1 MTRILFIDD
10 DTINHQLVAK
20 ALQPLGHQLSYAED
34 GTSGLAQARTLKPDL
49 IITDVVMPDINGYEV
64 TRQLRRDK
72 QFAATPVLVLTA
84 QSGLQDKLQAFE
96 SGADDYLSKPFEP
109 AELVARVSALLR
121 RVEMLPPAA
130 PQDAGQTAQMIA
142 VHSLRGGTGA
152 STLAVNLAL
161 SLSNLWGRTIL
172 LDLTMTAGQVA
183 LMLNMNLRRTWV
195 DIARFK
201 AGEVDMDSLQS
212 VISHHDSGLSFI
224 AAPTF
229 PDEGEF
235 LRGDNLATVLSLL
248 KKQYDYIIADLPH
261 DFSEV
266 ALTALD
272 AADLILMVGTPDM
285 ASIRATA
292 AALDSYT
299 KLGYPKEKIRPLLN
313 AIFPRSSL
321 SKEKIEAAMGM
332 DFVASIPHVPDL
344 VVEAI
349 NLGRPLVHDKPQ
361 EPISAL
367 IEDFAFFLSKKEHKK
382 TKPENPTEAW
392 NRVYKRHQSRKK

>member
-10 DTINHQLVAK
+10 DPINHQLVAR
-20 ALQPLGHQLSYAED
+20 ALQPLGHQLSFAEN
-34 GTSGLAQARTLKPDL
+34 GTSGLAQARTTRPDL
-49 IITDVVMPDINGYEV
+49 IITDVIMPDINGYEV
-64 TRQLRRDK
+64 TRQLRRDP

-121 RVEMLPPAA
+121 RVEMAPLA
-130 PQDAGQTAQMIA
+130 PQNAGQTAQMIA

-183 LMLNMNLRRTWV
+183 LMLNMNLRRTWA

-201 AGEVDMDSLQS
+201 AGEVDMESLQS
-212 VISHHDSGLSFI
+212 VISTHDSGLSFI

-229 PDEGEF
+229 PEEGEA
-235 LRGDNLATVLSLL
+235 LHGDNLLTVLNLL
-248 KKQYDYIIADLPH
+248 KGQYDYIVADLPH
-261 DFSEV
+261 DFSDI

-292 AALDSYT
+292 AALDSYS
-299 KLGYPKEKIRPLLN
+299 KLGYSKEKIKPLLN

-332 DFVASIPHVPDL
+332 DFVASVPHVPDI

-349 NLGRPLVHDKPQ
+349 NFGRPLVHEKPQ

-367 IEDFAFFLSKKEHKK
+367 LEDFAFFLSKKEHKK
-382 TKPENPTEAW
+382 AKPDNPTEAW

>member
-10 DTINHQLVAK
+10 DSINHQLVAK
-20 ALQPLGHQLSYAED
+20 ALQPLGHQISFAEN
-34 GTSGLAQARTLKPDL
+34 GTSGLGQARTTKPDL
-49 IITDVVMPDINGYEV
+49 IITDVIMPDINGYEV
-64 TRQLRRDK
+64 TRQLRRDP

-121 RVEMLPPAA
+121 RVEMAPLA
-130 PQDAGQTAQMIA
+130 PQGVGQTAQMIA

-183 LMLNMNLRRTWV
+183 LMLNMNLRRTWA

-201 AGEVDMDSLQS
+201 AGEVDMESLQS
-212 VISHHDSGLSFI
+212 VISTHESGLSFI

-229 PDEGEF
+229 PEEGEA
-235 LRGDNLATVLSLL
+235 LHGDNLLTVLTLL
-248 KKQYDYIIADLPH
+248 KGQYDYIVADLPH
-261 DFSEV
+261 DFGDI

-292 AALDSYT
+292 AALDSYG
-299 KLGYPKEKIRPLLN
+299 KLGYPKEKIKPLLN
-313 AIFPRSSL
+313 AIYPRSSL

-332 DFVASIPHVPDL
+332 DFVASIPHVPDI

-349 NLGRPLVHDKPQ
+349 NLGRPLVHEKPQ
-361 EPISAL
+361 EAISAL
-367 IEDFAFFLSKKEHKK
+367 LEDFAFFLSKKEHKK
-382 TKPENPTEAW
+382 TKPENPGEAW

>member
-1 MTRILFIDD
+1 VEM
-10 DTINHQLVAK
+10 V
-20 ALQPLGHQLSYAED
+20 PLA
-34 GTSGLAQARTLKPDL
+34 AQA
-49 IITDVVMPDINGYEV
+49 
-64 TRQLRRDK
+64 
-72 QFAATPVLVLTA
+72 
-84 QSGLQDKLQAFE
+84 
-96 SGADDYLSKPFEP
+96 
-109 AELVARVSALLR
+109 
-121 RVEMLPPAA
+121 
-130 PQDAGQTAQMIA
+130 AGQTAQMIA

-172 LDLTMTAGQVA
+172 LDLSMTAGQVA
-183 LMLNMNLRRTWV
+183 LMLNMNLRRTWA

-201 AGEVDMDSLQS
+201 AGEVDMESLQS
-212 VISHHDSGLSFI
+212 VISTHESGLSFI

-229 PDEGEF
+229 PEEGEF
-235 LRGDNLATVLSLL
+235 LHGDNLLTVLSLL
-248 KKQYDYIIADLPH
+248 KGQYDYIIADLPH
-261 DFSEV
+261 DFSEI

-272 AADLILMVGTPDM
+272 FADLILMVGTPDM

-292 AALDSYT
+292 AALDSYS
-299 KLGYPKEKIRPLLN
+299 KLGYSKEKIRPLLN

-332 DFVASIPHVPDL
+332 DFVASVPHVPDI

-349 NLGRPLVHDKPQ
+349 NLGRPLVHEKPQ
-361 EPISAL
+361 ESISAL

-382 TKPENPTEAW
+382 TKPENPSEAW